1 MAAAAPNEV
10 EEVIKQLKSKPG
22 FTSYILMNND
32 GIVVKYENLE
42 YKEAIMHAY
51 HVLSLYGRTK
61 KHLHKLFPDPNESEI
76 EWLRLRT
83 KMHEMV
89 IAQHLRFTIVV
100 LQQAEATDTA
110 PEPIGR
116 GVVEE
121 TANGA
126 KEEEKPVVAT

>member
-1 MAAAAPNEV
+1 
-10 EEVIKQLKSKPG
+10 
-22 FTSYILMNND
+22 MNND
-32 GIVVKYENLE
+32 GMLVKYENLE
-42 YKEAIMHAY
+42 YRRPSCTP

-83 KMHEMV
+83 KMHEMI
-89 IAQHLRFTIVV
+89 IAQHLRFTLVV
-100 LQQAEATDTA
+100 LQEAETTDTA

-126 KEEEKPVVAT
+126 KEEEKPVAAT